1 MEFFDFLGMLAAVSA
16 LFVGMPWAVFTGIAK
31 VKAAGRG
38 GGEGQELRA
47 SELRR
52 MIEQS
57 VEEATAP
64 LVRRIETLEAIAT
77 DDEPAALG
85 RGGAGRLDAAT
96 LADVF
101 DTDLDDA
108 DEVPAARRRARS

>member
-1 MEFFDFLGMLAAVSA
+1 MDVTSLFAIFAVFIG
-16 LFVGMPWAVFTGIAK
+16 LPWAVFTGIAK
-31 VKAAGRG
+31 VRGASATGR

-77 DDEPAALG
+77 DEEPGA
-85 RGGAGRLDAAT
+85 RGGAGRLDPAT
-96 LADVF
+96 MADVF
-101 DTDLDDA
+101 DADPEDA

>member
-1 MEFFDFLGMLAAVSA
+1 
-16 LFVGMPWAVFTGIAK
+16 MPWAVFSGIAK
-31 VKAAGRG
+31 VKAAGAVGRS
-38 GGEGQELRA
+38 GEGQELRA
-47 SELRR
+47 SELRH

-77 DDEPAALG
+77 DDEPHG
-85 RGGAGRLDAAT
+85 RRSQPGRAGGAGRLDPAT

-101 DTDLDDA
+101 DTDLEDA
-108 DEVPAARRRARS
+108 DEVPAARRRARE